1 MGTSLKT
8 ICDELAHL
16 IIKGST
22 GYKSKTK
29 AEECAKLKHIKY
41 FKHLVSCRW
50 NTELASIANKDLM
63 EKRWNKPLLLP
74 LVADVQMFRDGVM
87 RIPTECTNTLLDDS
101 IKDLNAYKLL
111 VQCTLS
117 LLIIF
122 NSRRIGDVQYLKIKD
137 YNMDMRSNY
146 DDFESALTETEKI
159 LTRKYKRVVNCG
171 KGSRAV
177 VILIPNLIESYMD
190 VLLAQRPNYITDP
203 ENEYVFATPGS
214 KIKWGKGDVALRNL
228 CKKLKI
234 ENAQCITSNK
244 LRKQIATIMQIM
256 NLTRDEVKQF
266 ASFMGHTEKTH
277 SEFYEYVIFFQ
288 SNIS

>member
-16 IIKGST
+16 IKKGST
-22 GYKSKTK
+22 GYKPKTK

-63 EKRWNKPLLLP
+63 EKRWNKPLLLL

-87 RIPTECTNTLLDDS
+87 RIPTECTNTLLDDY

-122 NSRRIGDVQYLKIKD
+122 NRRRIGDVQYLKIKD
-137 YNMDMRSNY
+137 
-146 DDFESALTETEKI
+146 
-159 LTRKYKRVVNCG
+159 
-171 KGSRAV
+171 
-177 VILIPNLIESYMD
+177 
-190 VLLAQRPNYITDP
+190 
-203 ENEYVFATPGS
+203 
-214 KIKWGKGDVALRNL
+214 
-228 CKKLKI
+228 
-234 ENAQCITSNK
+234 
-244 LRKQIATIMQIM
+244 
-256 NLTRDEVKQF
+256 
-266 ASFMGHTEKTH
+266 
-277 SEFYEYVIFFQ
+277 
-288 SNIS
+288 